1 MLFDRF
7 ENLLF
12 MAGQNYEILLKHEH
26 IVKINH
32 GLWKF
37 FTGHIL
43 NLKQIIV
50 ACLCHIGQKNMHWF

>member
-7 ENLLF
+7 ENLLL

-43 NLKQIIV
+43 NLKLIIV
-50 ACLCHIGQKNMHWF
+50 AYFCLVGQKIMH